1 MLTFLTPLKGVQGGD
16 KKNKALCALGKTQKI
31 RPSDSQMFS
40 GKDFYE
46 FKFLY
51 LLIPR
56 EALMSQTNVL
66 TWFS

>member
-31 RPSDSQMFS
+31 RPSDGQMFS

-46 FKFLY
+46 SNSSIFSY
-51 LLIPR
+51 L
-56 EALMSQTNVL
+56 EKH
-66 TWFS
+66 